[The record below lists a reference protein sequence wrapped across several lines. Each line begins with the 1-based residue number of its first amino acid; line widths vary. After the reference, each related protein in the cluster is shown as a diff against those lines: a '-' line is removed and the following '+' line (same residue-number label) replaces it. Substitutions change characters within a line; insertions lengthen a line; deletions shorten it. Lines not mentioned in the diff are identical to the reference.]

1 MRDLIRPSSHGE
13 VGGAMGPC
21 MSCVRGVVARRGMLA
36 SSVERES
43 PRRVSLCRAVA
54 REASYRG
61 LPHPHLRL
69 PASPRPKSDC
79 QRLHK
84 AFWFL
89 LVNFLSLFSF
99 FLCRAPH
106 CAKVS
111 SSVSQFTP
119 TPLLYFSFFYFSEF
133 FLRAVAFE
141 SAGCNYVPVN

>member
-89 LVNFLSLFSF
+89 LVKFLSILFFSLSSSALRESKLLRIAIYPHSPPLFF
-99 FLCRAPH
+99 FL
-106 CAKVS
+106 
-111 SSVSQFTP
+111 
-119 TPLLYFSFFYFSEF
+119 LFFRVLPSCGR
-133 FLRAVAFE
+133 LRKRWV
-141 SAGCNYVPVN
+141 